1 MGHQCGKDTI
11 FEATLSLSIMGNG
24 RNTFCAALV
33 KRGWLFII
41 INMYL
46 LARNNMK
53 HVIRYNICAAGFV
66 FRQYFFSSAEEKISK
81 KERSGLKP
89 EYYVFIYTIS
99 TTDLKL
105 IRV

>member
-1 MGHQCGKDTI
+1 
-11 FEATLSLSIMGNG
+11 
-24 RNTFCAALV
+24 
-33 KRGWLFII
+33 
-41 INMYL
+41 
-46 LARNNMK
+46 MK